1 MPGLNLRSGGA
12 VTYEVHPVVVFSILD
27 HYKRR
32 TDGQHRVI
40 GTLLGEVDEVTNV
53 CHIKNCFPVPH
64 QETEDDVALD
74 LDYHTNMLR
83 LNERVAPSEKV
94 VGWYS
99 TGDQLNY
106 VSSLMHEVYKSQLD
120 EPVLV
125 TVDVNVTKFNKM
137 ALKAYV
143 GNVVKYSLAPSMAR
157 FEPVTLDVTAFE
169 GEKIAI
175 DALIN
180 GNPDGSGF
188 DAPAT
193 ILSDME
199 NLDNSLSKLHSLLET
214 VSEYCAAVQ
223 EGKQKGDPRL
233 GQAISHLIAAV
244 PHLDGEAFEDMFTN
258 KIQDLL
264 MVLYLTNVTRTHVA
278 LADRINGLL

>member
-12 VTYEVHPVVVFSILD
+12 VKYKVHPVVVFSILD

-32 TDGQHRVI
+32 TDGQKRVI

-74 LDYHTNMLR
+74 LEYHTNMLR
-83 LNERVAPSEKV
+83 LSERVSPNEKV

-99 TGDQLNY
+99 TGDELNY
-106 VSSLMHEVYKSQLD
+106 VSSLMHEVYKSQIE

-143 GNVVKYSLAPSMAR
+143 GNVVKYCSAPSMAR

-169 GEKIAI
+169 GEKIAV

-180 GNPDGSGF
+180 GNPEGSGF

-193 ILSDME
+193 VLTDLE
-199 NLDNSLSKLHSLLET
+199 NLDNSLSKLHTLLESVAT
-214 VSEYCAAVQ
+214 YCAAVQ
-223 EGKQKGDPRL
+223 EGKQKGDARV
-233 GQAISHLIAAV
+233 GQAISHIIAAV
-244 PHLDGEAFEDMFTN
+244 PHLESGAFDDMFTS